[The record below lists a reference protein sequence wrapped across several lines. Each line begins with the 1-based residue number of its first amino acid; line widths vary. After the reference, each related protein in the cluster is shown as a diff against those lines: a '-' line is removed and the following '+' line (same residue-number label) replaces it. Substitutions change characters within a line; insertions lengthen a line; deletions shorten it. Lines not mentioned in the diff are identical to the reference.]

1 MRLVRQRSLQ
11 QQLLHGKEPSM
22 DDTTHNTPPAGGGNA
37 GDKKSFRKAFRVP
50 ISDSYAL
57 TVRVGEENFGAFD
70 VVEGGVGIFHSRRAA
85 FSVGQELEAVTLF
98 FRGEPMALSGRVVHV
113 SRDDRG
119 MIRYGVEFSNLDE
132 DLREQLD
139 DFVRIA
145 RKEYFEHLDDAEP
158 EL

>member
-1 MRLVRQRSLQ
+1 
-11 QQLLHGKEPSM
+11 M
-22 DDTTHNTPPAGGGNA
+22 DDHSNGNA
-37 GDKKSFRKAFRVP
+37 HDEATGDAVNKQTFRKAFRVP

-70 VVEGGVGIFHSRRAA
+70 VVENGVGIFHSRRAA
-85 FSVGQELEAVTLF
+85 FSVGQDLADITLF
-98 FRGEPMALSGRVVHV
+98 FRGEPMVLRGRVVHV

-119 MIRYGVEFSNLDE
+119 MIRYGVEFAELDE
-132 DLREQLD
+132 DLREQLTE
-139 DFVRIA
+139 FVRIA